1 VRSTNLVCAL
11 LGLLVAVTS
20 GPSATGADDSPEQV
34 IRSLVTAIYANDVA
48 SYNRLTI
55 PHPQRARLTSGG
67 RVNESK
73 LAELKGYPEGL
84 QIKRLRP
91 FQFKGNDVGTDA
103 NGTYPA
109 GTTVLYRVAHGG
121 SPLVVALARQPDGW
135 KVDLRWWIAMM
146 DLASGREPD
155 RGSPEFS
162 IRSLLASMLQ
172 LDRKEAARFVPDGA
186 DMDLLFDGAPRQREP
201 SGVLD
206 ATVFEMPLVE
216 LGPGEFVRTPTGK
229 IVEGTHV
236 DDGKVFLGQFG
247 PVEMPFVVR
256 RAAAGWRVDVEP
268 YFALMLQ

>member
-1 VRSTNLVCAL
+1 VRRPSL
-11 LGLLVAVTS
+11 LHVLFGLLIAAT
-20 GPSATGADDSPEQV
+20 GGASATTADDPPEQV
-34 IRSLVTAIYANDVA
+34 IRSLVTAIYANDVV
-48 SYNRLTI
+48 SYDRLTI

-73 LAELKGYPEGL
+73 LRELKEYPEGL

-91 FQFKGNDVGTDA
+91 FQFKGKDLGVDANAPYPVGTTA
-103 NGTYPA
+103 
-109 GTTVLYRVAHGG
+109 LYRVAHGG
-121 SPLVVALARQPDGW
+121 SPMVVALARQPDGW
-135 KVDLRWWIAMM
+135 KVDLRWWIALT

-155 RGSPEFS
+155 RDSAEVA

-172 LDRKEAARFVPDGA
+172 LDRKQAARFVPAGA

-229 IVEGTHV
+229 IVEGTHA
-236 DDGKVFLGQFG
+236 DDHKVFLGQFG

-256 RAAAGWRVDVEP
+256 RAAAGWLVDVEP